1 MSMEQTKYRIE
12 SRIWFGLLKCD
23 TYAKHTQVQVMS
35 RYWKYDS
42 IGQGRSPVKKYEIDS
57 CI

>member
-1 MSMEQTKYRIE
+1 MEQTKYRIE